1 MKTAQMKALTAR
13 AGPSKRAAHRSVRLV
28 IASDYEELSRR
39 SAQILVETIRR
50 QPDAV
55 VSLTTG
61 RTMDG
66 FYRCIRDLW
75 CSGALDLSA
84 IRVVSSEEYAG
95 IGAEH
100 PISLYGWMR
109 KEMLDP
115 CRISDGQVL
124 RLDGDAP
131 DLEGEC
137 RRFDRT
143 LAEWGGI
150 DLAVQTVGVNGH
162 FGFNEPGAQ
171 RDSCSRTVL
180 LTPATRAINGA
191 YWPAGT
197 HVPEQALTM
206 GVAQILDARQILLL
220 ASGQSKAVALAHAW
234 TGPID
239 EHVPCSLLRLAPN
252 VTAMIDKEAAEG
264 LGDISSSELAEGHV

>member
-1 MKTAQMKALTAR
+1 M
-13 AGPSKRAAHRSVRLV
+13 RLV

-61 RTMDG
+61 RTMVG

-75 CSGALDLSA
+75 WSGALDLSA

-95 IGAEH
+95 IGADH
-100 PISLYGWMR
+100 PISLYGWLR
-109 KEMLDP
+109 TEVLDP
-115 CRISDGQVL
+115 CGIPDGQVL
-124 RLDGDAP
+124 RLDGDA
-131 DLEGEC
+131 LNLAEEC
-137 RRFDRT
+137 RRFDRI

-162 FGFNEPGAQ
+162 FGFNEPGAHH
-171 RDSCSRTVL
+171 DSCSRAVM
-180 LTPATRAINGA
+180 LTPSTRTINAA

-206 GVAQILDARQILLL
+206 GVAQILDARQLLLL
-220 ASGQSKAVALAHAW
+220 ASGRSKAVAWAHAW

-239 EHVPCSLLRLAPN
+239 EHVPCSLLRLAAN
-252 VTAMIDKEAAEG
+252 VTAIIDKEAAEE
-264 LGDISSSELAEGHV
+264 LDDSSGADVPPPS